1 MPCSG
6 DPRIPRSSRPDAG
19 RDSSGESQGEIHE
32 TIAAVITPPGQ
43 GGVAAVRV
51 AGPDSRAI
59 LERVFR
65 PTSSDHPSPF
75 LMRHGR
81 IIVQSGDILDEVL
94 AVFMPAG
101 RSYTG
106 LDQVEIF
113 CHGGSQVV
121 RMLLDLIL
129 ASGARPAEPGEFTKL
144 AFLNGRIDLAQAEA
158 VAELIASS
166 TRVSH
171 QAGRDHLTGSYS
183 SYVDELRSRL
193 LTTLADLE
201 ASIDFSDDDVAGV
214 ELHRMK
220 DDLGEIGSQ
229 ITRLAETYRGGRIIR
244 EGFRVAICGRSNAGK
259 SSLFNLLLAQERA
272 LVDPEA
278 GTTRDFLSEWIDL
291 DGFAVNLIDTAGLR
305 ESSNRVELQGQAKA
319 TEIIEKADLIVWLAD
334 ISQPE
339 WRLSLEEDTKA
350 LSDKSI
356 LLVVN
361 KIDLLE
367 TARVELPDNLLPL
380 SCVTRVGLDEL
391 RGKIVSSINEGMPDL
406 TSGQVVTSARH
417 KYCLDQAGDC
427 VKRAVERVYSG
438 ESDEIV
444 AFELRQ
450 AADKLGEITGKV
462 YTEEIL
468 GQVFSRFCIGK

>member
-1 MPCSG
+1 MPYSG

-19 RDSSGESQGEIHE
+19 RNSSQELQGDIHD

-51 AGPDSRAI
+51 AGPDSRVI

-65 PTSSDHPSPF
+65 PTSSERVSPF
-75 LMRHGR
+75 LMRHGQ
-81 IIVQSGDILDEVL
+81 IIGKNSDVLDEVL

-101 RSYTG
+101 HSYTG

-121 RMLLDLIL
+121 RMLLELIL
-129 ASGARPAEPGEFTKL
+129 DSGARPAEPGEFTKL

-166 TRVSH
+166 TRISH
-171 QAGRDHLTGSYS
+171 QAGRDHLTGVYS
-183 SYVDELRSRL
+183 SYVDELRNRL
-193 LTTLADLE
+193 LSTLADLE
-201 ASIDFSDDDVAGV
+201 ASIDFADDDVAGI
-214 ELHRMK
+214 EFHRMA
-220 DDLGEIGSQ
+220 DDLSAIRNQ

-244 EGFRVAICGRSNAGK
+244 EGFRVAVCGRPNAGK

-291 DGFAVNLIDTAGLR
+291 DGFAVNLIDTAGIR
-305 ESSNRVELQGQAKA
+305 ETENRLELQGQAKA
-319 TEIIEKADLIVWLAD
+319 SEIIEKSDLILWLAD

-339 WRLSLEEDTKA
+339 WQLHLAEDIETFSGKN
-350 LSDKSI
+350 I
-356 LLVVN
+356 LLVAN
-361 KIDLLE
+361 KIDLSQSVR
-367 TARVELPDNLLPL
+367 TQLLDGIFPL
-380 SCVTRVGLDEL
+380 SCVTKEGLNQL
-391 RGKIVSSINEGMPDL
+391 RRKIVSTINEGMPDL
-406 TSGQVVTSARH
+406 TSGHLVTSARH
-417 KYCLDQAGDC
+417 KYCLDRAGDY
-427 VKRAVERVYSG
+427 VERAVESVSSG
-438 ESDEIV
+438 ESAEII

-450 AADKLGEITGKV
+450 AAEKLGEITGHV

-468 GQVFSRFCIGK
+468 GEIFSRFCIGK